1 MENSVGLNVTI
12 PLRRTTLL
20 RCAFSS
26 LSHVW
31 LRATLDPPR
40 VSGLACVRR
49 VGRLCVAFP
58 PLVSARV
65 DVRPSLPPRSPP
77 FAFETLRVRRCGSAA
92 RRASSPTNRSASA
105 VPHLWRE
112 NHTCLETVNHEL
124 NSIDR
129 GGERQLEGNSS
140 PKDAPSRSP
149 GRLDRDLGKIAM
161 DRSRSSGWEGS

>member
-31 LRATLDPPR
+31 LRATLDPPL
-40 VSGLACVRR
+40 VSGLAWVWR

-58 PLVSARV
+58 PLVSVRV

-129 GGERQLEGNSS
+129 GGESQEGGGSS